1 MDPDESSTSLLIQRI
16 KVDLPA
22 PLGPIIATK
31 SFSPTSFPPQSAWIS
46 EITIAERKVIAIPS

>member
-1 MDPDESSTSLLIQRI
+1 MDPDEGSTSLLIQRI

-31 SFSPTSFPPQSAWIS
+31 SFSATSKLIPLRIS
-46 EITIAERKVIAIPS
+46 EPELL